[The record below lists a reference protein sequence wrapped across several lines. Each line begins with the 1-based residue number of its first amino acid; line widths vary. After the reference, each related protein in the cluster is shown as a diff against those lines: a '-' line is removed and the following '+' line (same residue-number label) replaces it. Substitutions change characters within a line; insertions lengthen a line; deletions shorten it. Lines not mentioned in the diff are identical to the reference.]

1 MLGLLPQ
8 SIGISRKPF
17 TTLDGGVKLP
27 YDFPHRSKGFSG
39 NMKLCD
45 IADVRMGYPFRSRVK
60 HDPQGNVAILQ
71 MKDIDT
77 PTLLRVDEAIRVTL
91 SDVKDQHLIRQGDLV
106 FRSRGSS
113 NLVAL
118 IGAPID
124 GVVLAAPMLRI
135 RTHAVTPAYLQWF
148 INLQGTQALLRARA
162 EGTSVQ
168 MISKSELEDL
178 DVPVPS
184 STHQRLIVEAADLMQ
199 KEQSLASEIAT
210 RRKNM
215 LEGVLLRSA
224 QDTR

>member
-1 MLGLLPQ
+1 MHNVVVKSFLG
-8 SIGISRKPF
+8 K
-17 TTLDGGVKLP
+17 
-27 YDFPHRSKGFSG
+27 
-39 NMKLCD
+39 MKLRE

-60 HDPQGNVAILQ
+60 HEPQGNVAVLQ

-77 PTLLRVDEAIRVTL
+77 PMLLRVDEAIRVTVP
-91 SDVKDQHLIRQGDLV
+91 DVKDQHLIRQGDLV

-118 IGAPID
+118 IGASIV
-124 GVVLAAPMLRI
+124 GVMLAAPMLRI
-135 RTHAVTPAYLQWF
+135 RTHAVAPAYLQWF

-178 DVPVPS
+178 DVPVPTAS
-184 STHQRLIVEAADLMQ
+184 HQRLIVEAADLMQ
-199 KEQSLASEIAT
+199 KEQSLALEIAT

-224 QDTR
+224 KDTR